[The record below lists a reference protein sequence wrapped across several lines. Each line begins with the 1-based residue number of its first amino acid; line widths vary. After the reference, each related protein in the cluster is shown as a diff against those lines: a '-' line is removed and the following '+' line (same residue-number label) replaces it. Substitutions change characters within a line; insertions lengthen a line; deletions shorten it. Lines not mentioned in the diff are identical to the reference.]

1 MFRYDQ
7 TIKCG
12 PHIHEEHN
20 GKQDSMKTEIENYTG
35 QLTRLVGHRTPILTN
50 FGPISAILK
59 PFLTEKEKHA

>member
-1 MFRYDQ
+1 
-7 TIKCG
+7 
-12 PHIHEEHN
+12 
-20 GKQDSMKTEIENYTG
+20 MKTEIENYTG